1 MAFLVSYQY
10 VFQSTAST
18 RRSIGREF
26 RWHAIVCL
34 VPGLCRLHYC
44 ASMHQVTT
52 GVQVKRIRVRAFFPF
67 LAIRY
72 VSLGHLSNLSRFT
85 SALLDAF
92 PGKPTEEFPVLRH
105 QQETVTMRCRMKVT
119 YLRVMS
125 LTRGRSMYVLNTKPI
140 YNNNTNGPENH
151 PPPGVCL
158 STIDMSEFRVYI
170 TQRDPLKTI

>member
-1 MAFLVSYQY
+1 MACHCLSGTWPLSVALLCIN
-10 VFQSTAST
+10 ASSDNRGTSEKDT
-18 RRSIGREF
+18 RT
-26 RWHAIVCL
+26 CL
-34 VPGLCRLHYC
+34 
-44 ASMHQVTT
+44 
-52 GVQVKRIRVRAFFPF
+52 FPF

-92 PGKPTEEFPVLRH
+92 PGKPTEEFTVLRH

-140 YNNNTNGPENH
+140 YNNNINGLEKH